1 VRAFF
6 APTGCA
12 VIGASRDPAKPGH
25 QILRSLLDAGFP
37 PGRLFPVNP
46 GESEVAGLPAYPDLV
61 SIPAP
66 VELAVLM
73 VPPRAL
79 DTVLAD
85 VKARAVGRGDLKA
98 VIVTAGGFAELG
110 TVEGRERQARLVA
123 AVRDSGVRLIG
134 PNCVGVIDTETHVD
148 TTFLH
153 GVVRRPGPIAF
164 VSQSGAVG
172 AWFAQMLSSEPEPV
186 GFSKLISLGNM
197 ADVSLPEVLDFLRTD
212 PATKVVGLY
221 LEGTSRPRALLGS
234 IAALSVDKP
243 VVVMKTGRSDSG
255 REAATSHT
263 GALAGSDRIWEGAL
277 RQVGAL
283 RAETMDGF
291 VDTLRLLAAGVRA
304 PARSPLRVFLV
315 THAGGPGVYALDLLA
330 AHPSELRPAGIEA
343 GTRAAVAAA
352 VPPLSSVCRPEGHV
366 DMTASATPA
375 QHTEVS
381 RLLLED
387 PGVDALVTLDLPI
400 RFLPEEAIAEALTRA
415 WSEVGGA
422 RAGKVFLPLLM
433 HGKWSA
439 SGRAILERAGLSPLG
454 SPDRV
459 VAALVSLARLGELG
473 RLASREDL
481 GPDNPGSD
489 PPGATPGE
497 PPGDP
502 PGATPAGVTLS
513 EWESMAL
520 LRPVLEGAEVAAA
533 FPASRLARSKEE
545 ALAAAREVGYPVV
558 LKLCSRAIPH
568 KAAVGGVRLGLRS
581 PDDFGR
587 AYDELAARAGEL
599 LGSDTTERLEG
610 FLVQAQVE
618 PGPEVIVGALRDP
631 LFGPV
636 VAAGLGGTRVGADS
650 PLHFRLAPL
659 SERGACGLAEEA
671 TGVETLGRFILA
683 VSRLM
688 LSRPDIAEVDL
699 NPIVVASDGRGALAV
714 DALVRLA

>member
-1 VRAFF
+1 MRAFF
-6 APTGCA
+6 APAGCA

-46 GESEVAGLPAYPDLV
+46 GESEVAGLPAYPDLL
-61 SIPAP
+61 SIPAI

-79 DTVLAD
+79 DAVLAD

-110 TVEGRERQARLVA
+110 TAEGRERQARLVA
-123 AVRDSGVRLIG
+123 AARDAGVRLMG
-134 PNCVGVIDTETHVD
+134 PNCIGVIDTETHVD

-197 ADVSLPEVLDFLRTD
+197 ADVSLPEALDFLRTD

-243 VVVMKTGRSDSG
+243 VVVLKTGRSDSG

-263 GALAGSDRIWEGAL
+263 GALAGSDRIWDGAL
-277 RQVGAL
+277 RQVGAW

-291 VDTLRLLAAGVRA
+291 VDTLRVLAAGVPV
-304 PARSPLRVFLV
+304 PARSPLRVFLL

-330 AHPSELRPAGIEA
+330 AHPRDLRPANIA
-343 GTRAAVAAA
+343 SGTRAAVVAA

-375 QHTEVS
+375 QHTEVA

-400 RFLPEEAIAEALTRA
+400 RFLPDEAIAEALTRA
-415 WSEVGGA
+415 WSEARGA
-422 RAGKVFLPLLM
+422 RAGKVLLPLLM

-439 SGRAILERAGLSPLG
+439 AGRAILERAGLCPLG

-481 GPDNPGSD
+481 GSDNPGSD
-489 PPGATPGE
+489 PSG
-497 PPGDP
+497 
-502 PGATPAGVTLS
+502 AGVTLS

-520 LRPVLEGAEVAAA
+520 LGPVLKGAEVAAV

-568 KAAVGGVRLGLRS
+568 KAAVGGVRLSLRS
-581 PDDFGR
+581 PDDLGR
-587 AYDELAARAGEL
+587 AYGELAARAGEL
-599 LGSDTTERLEG
+599 LGPDTTERLEG
-610 FLVQAQVE
+610 FLVQAQAE

-659 SERGACGLAEEA
+659 SERGARGLAEEA
-671 TGVETLGRFILA
+671 TGDQAVGRFILA
-683 VSRLM
+683 VSRLVV
-688 LSRPDIAEVDL
+688 SRPDIAEIDL
-699 NPIVVASDGRGALAV
+699 NPIVLPSDGRGALAV
-714 DALVRLA
+714 DALVRLASGTEARLWEPSI

>member
-6 APTGCA
+6 APAGCA

-61 SIPAP
+61 SVPAI

-79 DTVLAD
+79 DAVLAD

-110 TVEGRERQARLVA
+110 TTEGRERQARLVA
-123 AVRDSGVRLIG
+123 AARDAGVRLMG
-134 PNCVGVIDTETHVD
+134 PNCIGIIDTETHVD

-153 GVVRRPGPIAF
+153 GVVHRPGPIAF

-197 ADVSLPEVLDFLRTD
+197 ADVSLPEALDFLRTD

-243 VVVMKTGRSDSG
+243 VVVLKTGRSDSG

-263 GALAGSDRIWEGAL
+263 GALAGSDRIWDGAL
-277 RQVGAL
+277 RQVGAW

-291 VDTLRLLAAGVRA
+291 VDTLRVLAAGVPV
-304 PARSPLRVFLV
+304 PARSPLRVFLL

-330 AHPSELRPAGIEA
+330 AHPRDLRPASIA
-343 GTRAAVAAA
+343 SGTRAAVVAAG
-352 VPPLSSVCRPEGHV
+352 PPLSSVCRPEGHV

-375 QHTEVS
+375 QHTEVA

-400 RFLPEEAIAEALTRA
+400 RFLPDEAIAEALTRA
-415 WSEVGGA
+415 WSEARGS
-422 RAGKVFLPLLM
+422 RAGKILLPLLM

-439 SGRAILERAGLSPLG
+439 AGRAILERAGLCPLG

-489 PPGATPGE
+489 PSG
-497 PPGDP
+497 
-502 PGATPAGVTLS
+502 AGVTLS

-520 LRPVLEGAEVAAA
+520 LGPVLKGAEAAA
-533 FPASRLARSKEE
+533 VFPASRLARSKEE

-581 PDDFGR
+581 PDDLGR

-599 LGSDTTERLEG
+599 LGPDTTERLEG
-610 FLVQAQVE
+610 FLVQAQAE
-618 PGPEVIVGALRDP
+618 PGPEVIVGAVRDP

-636 VAAGLGGTRVGADS
+636 VAAGLGGTRVGAES
-650 PLHFRLAPL
+650 PLQFRLAPL
-659 SERGACGLAEEA
+659 SERGARGLAEEA

-688 LSRPDIAEVDL
+688 VSRPDIAEIDL
-699 NPIVVASDGRGALAV
+699 NPIVLRSDGRGALAV
-714 DALVRLA
+714 DALVRLASGTEARLWEPSI